1 MKIFRLGAAVAA
13 AALTISFNAV
23 ADTVLPS
30 VTDSASLCSQQIR
43 LVGEQVLM
51 FQRDTGGWPKNVDM
65 ATPLTDPEMKAVLA
79 DKSRRD
85 DSTIDNGATTSQIWF
100 LSRLYGATRNLRY
113 RDAACRGLRYLLD
126 AQYKES
132 GGWPQFWPVH
142 KGYRGHITYNDNAMA
157 HVLYLLR
164 GIARG
169 DEPFGGDTF
178 TDEMRREASAAFDRG
193 IDCILATQIKVDGR
207 PTVWCQQHDSVTL
220 APVGARAFELPAY
233 VSAESVPLVKLLMT
247 IEQPDSA
254 VIEAVEGAMRWFEVN
269 KITGYRF
276 VRDKKPLL
284 ERNARLVADPE
295 AGPIWA
301 RYYDLEECKP
311 MFSDRDGVARR
322 HLEDLGLER
331 RNGYAWYTDN
341 PADLYAAYERWL
353 RRLERKTER

>member
-1 MKIFRLGAAVAA
+1 M
-13 AALTISFNAV
+13 
-23 ADTVLPS
+23 
-30 VTDSASLCSQQIR
+30 
-43 LVGEQVLM
+43 
-51 FQRDTGGWPKNVDM
+51 
-65 ATPLTDPEMKAVLA
+65 
-79 DKSRRD
+79 
-85 DSTIDNGATTSQIWF
+85 
-100 LSRLYGATRNLRY
+100 
-113 RDAACRGLRYLLD
+113 
-126 AQYKES
+126 
-132 GGWPQFWPVH
+132 H

-157 HVLYLLR
+157 HVLYVLR
-164 GIARG
+164 GVARG

-220 APVGARAFELPAY
+220 ASVGARKFELAAFT
-233 VSAESVPLVKLLMT
+233 SAESVPLVKLLMT
-247 IEQPDSA
+247 IEQPDSTVIAA
-254 VIEAVEGAMRWFEVN
+254 VKGAMQWFDDN

-322 HLEDLGLER
+322 RLEDLGLER

-353 RRLERKTER
+353 KRLEKSN